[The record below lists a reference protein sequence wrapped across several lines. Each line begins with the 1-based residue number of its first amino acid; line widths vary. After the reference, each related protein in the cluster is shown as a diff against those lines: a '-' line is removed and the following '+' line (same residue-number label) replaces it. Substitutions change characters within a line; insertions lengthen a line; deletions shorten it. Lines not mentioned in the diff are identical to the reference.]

1 MLEYERD
8 KESQNKRIAELS
20 ALNGDLQAQLTSLR
34 QELLVANTEL
44 RVHTSHNHA
53 ASLLDQPYPRGS
65 TFSQDAN
72 GRVRDQQVLAA
83 EARVQELSKQYVPCS
98 GFFPFYRILLI
109 NSVFHHLSQIE

>member
-1 MLEYERD
+1 MLEYERE

-44 RVHTSHNHA
+44 RVHTSRNHSNHA
-53 ASLLDQPYPRGS
+53 ASLHDQPYPRGS
-65 TFSQDAN
+65 AFSQDAN
-72 GRVRDQQVLAA
+72 GGVRDQQVLAA

-98 GFFPFYRILLI
+98 VISLFAEFF
-109 NSVFHHLSQIE
+109 